1 MASVTSSCSPKEAKK
16 EVDQAEVTVNAD
28 FLQGLKGQVQELQY
42 DLSNGGISVSLDQ
55 EARLRNL
62 MDKAV
67 KALNQIQKIVEE
79 SK

>member
-1 MASVTSSCSPKEAKK
+1 MNT
-16 EVDQAEVTVNAD
+16 D
-28 FLQGLKGQVQELQY
+28 FLQGLEGQVRELQY
-42 DLSNGGISVSLDQ
+42 DLSNGGISVSQDQ

-62 MDKAV
+62 MDRVV